1 MARQTRVPLPATQD
15 ALAVLGAQIAAAR
28 KELGWTL
35 DQLAERVGV
44 SRQLIGRIEAG
55 QSSPQIGTVFD
66 AATICGVPLFSPDPT
81 QLSRL
86 AMTERNRAALLPAR
100 VRPEKVELSDDF

>member
-1 MARQTRVPLPATQD
+1 VARRVRAPLPVTED
-15 ALAVLGAQIAAAR
+15 ALAVLGAQISAAR

-44 SRQLIGRIEAG
+44 TRQLISRIESGGAT
-55 QSSPQIGTVFD
+55 PQIGTVFD
-66 AATICGVPLFSPDPT
+66 AATICGVPLFAPDAA

-86 AMTERNRAALLPAR
+86 ADAERNRAALLPAR
-100 VRPEKVELSDDF
+100 VRPQKVALIDDF